1 MDTIIQY
8 ALIILLLPLAAY
20 VIQIFI
26 GRRLPRQGD
35 WLPTGA
41 IFLSLIFSVLV
52 LGDVFKQYDPNFK
65 ITHSFQWVNLGTYR
79 IGFGILVDNLT
90 AVMMFVVT
98 LVSALVHLYS
108 IGYVHGDVRYS
119 RYFANLALFSFSM
132 LGLVLVDSFFGIY
145 VFWELVGVC
154 SYFLIGHWF
163 EKDSAAD
170 AGKKA
175 FIVNRV
181 GDIGMFIGIMIIF
194 ATLGTMNF
202 AEVFQGIADGKFTGG
217 WLTAAGILIFC
228 GAIGKSAQFPLH
240 VWLPDAM
247 EGPTPVSA
255 LIHAATMVA
264 AGVYLVGRT
273 YVLFT
278 ADALLV
284 IAVIGTITAFMAAT
298 IALTQMDIKKV
309 LAYST
314 VSQLGYMIAALGVG
328 GYSAGLFHLLTHAFF
343 KACLFLGSGSVI
355 HAMHHALHHL
365 HDHHTDAQD
374 MRNMGGLRRK
384 MPVTFATMTLATCA
398 ISGVPFFS
406 GFFSKDAIL
415 AAALER
421 AMTSPHPVHL
431 IVFLALAVSA
441 GLTAFYMFRMLYLTF
456 AGQPARKEVF
466 DHAHES
472 PAVMTIPL
480 IVLGFLSV
488 VGGYGKWFE
497 HLVQKPVLPNGSMA
511 GLEALEHVTEATAH
525 SAHLMAMILS
535 IGIASLGI
543 LLSTSVY
550 LWKRISADAVA
561 DRFPKLYQFLL
572 NKWYFD
578 EMYAATIVAGTLAF
592 SRVAA
597 WIDSVIIDG
606 VVNGVARM
614 TVLGSWAAGW
624 NDNKI
629 VDGAVNGVANAID
642 WFGRNLREV
651 QTGKV
656 QSYILLA
663 LGAVVLLWVLQM
675 MLVAKLI

>member
-1 MDTIIQY
+1 MDTITQY
-8 ALIILLLPLAAY
+8 ALIILLLPLAAF
-20 VIQIFI
+20 VVQIFF
-26 GRRLPRQGD
+26 GKRLPRQGD

-41 IFLSLIFSVLV
+41 MFACLIFAILI
-52 LGDVFKQYDPNFK
+52 LGRVFAQYDPNFK
-65 ITHSFQWVNLGTYR
+65 VTHSFRWISLGQYD
-79 IGFGILVDNLT
+79 IAFGLLVDNLT
-90 AVMMFVVT
+90 AVMLFVVT

-108 IGYVHGDVRYS
+108 IGYLHGDVRYS
-119 RYFANLALFSFSM
+119 RYFAYLGLFSFSM
-132 LGLVLVDSFFGIY
+132 LGLVLVDSFFSIY

-163 EKDSAAD
+163 EKDSAAN
-170 AGKKA
+170 ASKKA

-181 GDIGMFIGIMIIF
+181 GDIGMFTGIMIIF

-202 AEVFQGIADGKFTGG
+202 ADVFQGIANGRLAGG

-264 AGVYLVGRT
+264 AGVYMVGRT
-273 YVLFT
+273 YVLYN

-284 IAVIGTITAFMAAT
+284 VAVIGTITAFMAAT
-298 IALTQMDIKKV
+298 IAMTQMDIKKV

-328 GYSAGLFHLLTHAFF
+328 GYSAGLFHLMTHAFF

-355 HAMHHALHHL
+355 HAMHQSLHHL
-365 HDHHTDAQD
+365 HDHHTDPQD

-384 MPVTFATMTLATCA
+384 MPVTFAAMAVATCA
-398 ISGVPFFS
+398 IAGVPFLS

-415 AAALER
+415 AAALEK
-421 AMTSPHPVHL
+421 AMTGMHPVHL
-431 IVFLALAVSA
+431 LVFAALVISA

-456 AGQPARKEVF
+456 AGQPARQEVLE
-466 DHAHES
+466 HAHES
-472 PAVMTIPL
+472 PGVMVIPL
-480 IVLGFLSV
+480 FVLGFLSV

-497 HLVQKPVLPNGSMA
+497 HLVTKPGLPNG
-511 GLEALEHVTEATAH
+511 GLEAIEHVAESTAH
-525 SAHLMAMILS
+525 TAHTMAMIVS

-550 LWKRISADAVA
+550 FWKRISADAVA
-561 DRFPKLYQFLL
+561 SRFPKLYQFLL

-578 EMYAATIVAGTLAF
+578 ELYAATILAATTTI
-592 SRVAA
+592 SRTAA
-597 WIDSVIIDG
+597 WIDRVVIDG
-606 VVNGVARM
+606 VVNGVARI

-629 VDGAVNGVANAID
+629 VDGAVNWVADAID

-656 QSYILLA
+656 QAYILMA
-663 LGAVVLLWVLQM
+663 LGAVVLLFVLQIM
-675 MLVAKLI
+675 FV

>member
-8 ALIILLLPLAAY
+8 ALIILLLPLAAF
-20 VIQIFI
+20 VIQIFF
-26 GRRLPRQGD
+26 GKRLPRHGD

-41 IFLSLIFSVLV
+41 MFLGLIFSVLI
-52 LGDVFKQYDPNFK
+52 LGTVFKEYDPAFK
-65 ITHSFQWVNLGTYR
+65 ITHSFDWVSLGQYR
-79 IGFGILVDNLT
+79 ISFGILVDNLT
-90 AVMMFVVT
+90 AVMLFVVT
-98 LVSALVHLYS
+98 LVSSLVHLYS
-108 IGYVHGDVRYS
+108 IGYLHGDVRYS

-132 LGLVLVDSFFGIY
+132 LGLVLVDGFFGIY

-163 EKDSAAD
+163 EKDSASD
-170 AGKKA
+170 ASKKA
-175 FIVNRV
+175 FLVNRI

-194 ATLGTMNF
+194 AALGTMNF
-202 AEVFQGIADGKFTGG
+202 AEVFQGIANGKLAGG
-217 WLTAAGILIFC
+217 WLTAAGILVFC

-264 AGVYLVGRT
+264 AGVYMVGRT
-273 YVLFT
+273 YVLYT

-284 IAVIGTITAFMAAT
+284 VAVIGTITAFMAAT

-328 GYSAGLFHLLTHAFF
+328 GYSAGLFHLMTHAFF

-355 HAMHHALHHL
+355 HAMHQALHHV
-365 HDHHTDAQD
+365 HDHHTDPQD

-384 MPVTFATMTLATCA
+384 LPITFATMAIATCA
-398 ISGVPFFS
+398 IAGVPFLS

-415 AAALER
+415 AASLEKVL
-421 AMTSPHPVHL
+421 TTHHPLHMIIFVVL
-431 IVFLALAVSA
+431 VLSA

-456 AGQPARKEVF
+456 SGPPARKEVF
-466 DHAHES
+466 EHAHES
-472 PAVMTIPL
+472 PGVMVIPL
-480 IVLGFLSV
+480 LVLAFLSI
-488 VGGYGKWFE
+488 VGGYGKSFE
-497 HLVQKPVLPNGSMA
+497 HLMPKPALPNGGIA
-511 GLEALEHVTEATAH
+511 GLEALEHASAATAH
-525 SAHLMAMILS
+525 TAHLVAMIVS
-535 IGIASLGI
+535 VGIASLGI
-543 LLSTSVY
+543 LFSTSVY
-550 LWKRISADAVA
+550 FWKRISADAIA
-561 DRFPKLYQFLL
+561 GRFPKLYQFFW

-578 EMYAATIVAGTLAF
+578 ELYAKTMVAGTMLMSKA
-592 SRVAA
+592 SA
-597 WIDSVIIDG
+597 WIDRVIIDG
-606 VVNGVARM
+606 VVNGVARI

-629 VDGAVNGVANAID
+629 VDGAVNGVANVID

-656 QSYILLA
+656 QAYILMA
-663 LGAVVLLWVLQM
+663 LGAVVLLFVFQL
-675 MLVAKLI
+675 LVNV